1 MKVLITAGGGGHFSA
16 ALAVIL
22 QLPKEMPYILVG
34 RKYAFE
40 ADNTLSFESKLA
52 KELGIPFKSISS
64 SRLQRHF
71 DIHSLRSLFRF
82 PKSFY
87 EAYTIVRLEKPDLVL
102 SFGGYTSVPIV
113 FAAALL
119 RIPIV
124 IHEQTLHA
132 GLANTIASYF
142 AKAICISWEASAK
155 YFPKKKVVLTGNPIR
170 FDLMMEKD
178 FFKQEPIYEKDIHLP
193 VIYVTGG
200 SLGSHPINLLLRD
213 SIEKLLKKY
222 VVIHQTGAAEEFKDF
237 EMLEGIRKTFPE
249 NLQRRYILTKFV
261 SPQMLGSIY
270 QKSDLVIGRSG
281 INTVSELL
289 YFGKPTLFIPL
300 PFAQKNEQMV
310 NALFFKK
317 QGLGEVFEQKNLT
330 GEKLYEYIVSMM
342 THRERYIQH
351 AKKAKELITVD
362 AVKHILAVCEKALYD

>member
-1 MKVLITAGGGGHFSA
+1 
-16 ALAVIL
+16 
-22 QLPKEMPYILVG
+22 
-34 RKYAFE
+34 
-40 ADNTLSFESKLA
+40 
-52 KELGIPFKSISS
+52 
-64 SRLQRHF
+64 
-71 DIHSLRSLFRF
+71 
-82 PKSFY
+82 
-87 EAYTIVRLEKPDLVL
+87 VL